1 MTLEM
6 RGDDI
11 VLLDLP
17 PDFTLPERFPVRWC
31 TELQA
36 FAVPK
41 RHGCV
46 PSLMRLLREQGL
58 LDAATAQLAL
68 GRRAPG
74 SVSHRASGAVS
85 RRPGFPAIN
94 HG

>member
-1 MTLEM
+1 
-6 RGDDI
+6 
-11 VLLDLP
+11 
-17 PDFTLPERFPVRWC
+17 
-31 TELQA
+31 
-36 FAVPK
+36 
-41 RHGCV
+41 
-46 PSLMRLLREQGL
+46 MRLLREQGL